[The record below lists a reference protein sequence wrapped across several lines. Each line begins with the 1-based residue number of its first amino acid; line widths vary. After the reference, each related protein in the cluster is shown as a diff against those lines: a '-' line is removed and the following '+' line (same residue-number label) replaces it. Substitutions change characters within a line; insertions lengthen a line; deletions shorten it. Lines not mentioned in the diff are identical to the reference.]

1 MAGTI
6 TKTVKGRRYIYFEY
20 FEDGKTVQKY
30 CEPEGSSQARVKAL
44 EIEYRLLEK
53 RQMIVIKRMASVK
66 KKMERMKAETEDGIG
81 KMSRYGSTAKWSDME
96 PLLCPLIH
104 HSRITQNRIPIEL

>member
-6 TKTVKGRRYIYFEY
+6 TKTVRGNRYTYYEY

-30 CEPEGSSQARVKAL
+30 CGPEGSRRAKVRSL

-53 RQMIVIKRMASVK
+53 RQTTITERMASVK
-66 KKMERMKAETEDGIG
+66 KEIEQVEAETEG
-81 KMSRYGSTAKWSDME
+81 K
-96 PLLCPLIH
+96 I
-104 HSRITQNRIPIEL
+104 Q

>member
-6 TKTVKGRRYIYFEY
+6 TKTVKGRRYVYFEY

-30 CEPEGSSQARVKAL
+30 CGPEGSRQARIKSL

-53 RQMIVIKRMASVK
+53 RQMIIAERMASVK
-66 KKMERMKAETEDGIG
+66 REMESMDAETVD
-81 KMSRYGSTAKWSDME
+81 R
-96 PLLCPLIH
+96 L
-104 HSRITQNRIPIEL
+104 R

>member
-6 TKTVKGRRYIYFEY
+6 TKTVRGNKYTYYEY

-30 CEPEGSSQARVKAL
+30 CGPEGSRQARIKSL

-53 RQMIVIKRMASVK
+53 RQMTITERMASVK
-66 KKMERMKAETEDGIG
+66 KEIERTEAETDDGVV
-81 KMSRYGSTAKWSDME
+81 
-96 PLLCPLIH
+96 H
-104 HSRITQNRIPIEL
+104 HRLEKQR

>member
-6 TKTVKGRRYIYFEY
+6 TKTVKGRRYVYFEY

-30 CEPEGSSQARVKAL
+30 CGPEGSRQARIKSL

-53 RQMIVIKRMASVK
+53 RQAAIAERMTSVK
-66 KKMERMKAETEDGIG
+66 KEMERAKAGTEDNGVV
-81 KMSRYGSTAKWSDME
+81 
-96 PLLCPLIH
+96 
-104 HSRITQNRIPIEL
+104 

>member
-6 TKTVKGRRYIYFEY
+6 TKTVRGNKYTYYEY

-30 CEPEGSSQARVKAL
+30 CGPEGSRQARIKSL

-53 RQMIVIKRMASVK
+53 RQAAIAERMTSVK
-66 KKMERMKAETEDGIG
+66 KEMERAEAGTED
-81 KMSRYGSTAKWSDME
+81 SDVV
-96 PLLCPLIH
+96 
-104 HSRITQNRIPIEL
+104 

>member
-6 TKTVKGRRYIYFEY
+6 TKTVRGNKYTYYEY

-30 CEPEGSSQARVKAL
+30 CGPEGSRQARIKSL

-53 RQMIVIKRMASVK
+53 RQAAIAERMTSVK
-66 KKMERMKAETEDGIG
+66 KEMERAEAGTEDN
-81 KMSRYGSTAKWSDME
+81 DVV
-96 PLLCPLIH
+96 
-104 HSRITQNRIPIEL
+104 

>member
-6 TKTVKGRRYIYFEY
+6 TKTVRGNKYTYYEY

-30 CEPEGSSQARVKAL
+30 CGPEGSRQARIKSL

-53 RQMIVIKRMASVK
+53 RQTNITERMEVIKKEMEGVK
-66 KKMERMKAETEDGIG
+66 TETGNKK
-81 KMSRYGSTAKWSDME
+81 
-96 PLLCPLIH
+96 
-104 HSRITQNRIPIEL
+104 